1 MSTRPIGKAA
11 TGNTTRNRGSRFPH
25 FPEIDSERATAARA
39 YIGDPAR
46 RDAQDSYPPRTDT
59 AGQGHA
65 AALRTHAVLR
75 HERAVFRRSPAAC
88 RPRRAVAGRFHFG
101 APPHHALVS
110 RSRIDAVLRRAAA
123 RLGRGDFS
131 FPVPAQTTRRLP
143 GGSPLPAKQPRSV
156 QRPGGAA
163 GPISAI
169 APTREWVSLRPARLR
184 EIDANRQ
191 PARAPS
197 GNAASDPSRDIY
209 GRWPPR
215 PPECRDCIFASAQA
229 LPAESSP
236 SVRASAYLPLRQTA
250 GAE

>member
-88 RPRRAVAGRFHFG
+88 RPRRAVAGRFH
-101 APPHHALVS
+101 L
-110 RSRIDAVLRRAAA
+110 AV
-123 RLGRGDFS
+123 RL
-131 FPVPAQTTRRLP
+131 TTL
-143 GGSPLPAKQPRSV
+143 S
-156 QRPGGAA
+156 
-163 GPISAI
+163 
-169 APTREWVSLRPARLR
+169 
-184 EIDANRQ
+184 
-191 PARAPS
+191 
-197 GNAASDPSRDIY
+197 
-209 GRWPPR
+209 
-215 PPECRDCIFASAQA
+215 CRDHGLTLCFVA
-229 LPAESSP
+229 L
-236 SVRASAYLPLRQTA
+236 LL
-250 GAE
+250 G